1 VESLLAVVRAGE
13 LIESV
18 ELTLASLA
26 QLGKESA
33 IGELADGIQR
43 RLEMAEARWQMAAVD
58 LGIDAASKA
67 AEEARVADQL
77 AERIRRLGLDESE

>member
-1 VESLLAVVRAGE
+1 
-13 LIESV
+13 
-18 ELTLASLA
+18 
-26 QLGKESA
+26 
-33 IGELADGIQR
+33 
-43 RLEMAEARWQMAAVD
+43 MAAVD